1 MSIDNYKDVALAGYK
16 GNIILSSF
24 DIGALTKEPS
34 LGEVSANVSIDG
46 RGFTQATVDTALRGV
61 ISSFS
66 FQGYDYKNITLQ
78 GALKDPVFN
87 GDLSID
93 DPNVQ
98 LDFKGLVDVSKS
110 FNQYDFQADVHFAEL
125 NKLQLVTRDS
135 ISVFAGKV
143 VVDMDGT
150 TIDDI
155 VGSFSFQ
162 QTFYQNQ
169 DDDFYFD
176 DFKIA
181 SSFED
186 QKRIID
192 INSPDICNGTI
203 SGNFLIKDISNL
215 FRNGLGSMYAN
226 YIPRE
231 VTTNQYIDYDLSVYS
246 KIVEVFV
253 LKYKWVK
260 IQDYEVLSL
269 QMNLNFS

>member
-1 MSIDNYKDVALAGYK
+1 M
-16 GNIILSSF
+16 
-24 DIGALTKEPS
+24 
-34 LGEVSANVSIDG
+34 
-46 RGFTQATVDTALRGV
+46 DTALRGV

-78 GALKDPVFN
+78 GALKTLFFN

-125 NKLQLVTRDS
+125 NKLQLVARDS

-203 SGNFLIKDISNL
+203 SGNF
-215 FRNGLGSMYAN
+215 
-226 YIPRE
+226 
-231 VTTNQYIDYDLSVYS
+231 
-246 KIVEVFV
+246 
-253 LKYKWVK
+253 
-260 IQDYEVLSL
+260 
-269 QMNLNFS
+269 